1 MSLSNKAE
9 NSANTSKSVKDITE
23 QLTSLRTKIR
33 HHEYC
38 YYVLD
43 TPEIPDSEYDKLIKQ
58 LQTLEQQYPDLI
70 TPDSP
75 TQRVGGFPLAQ
86 FASIK
91 HEIPMLSLDNVF
103 DDTSFIAFNK
113 RVKDRLHLSDT
124 EHVEYCCELK
134 LDGLAVS
141 LLYKNGQFIQAA
153 TRGDGTTGE
162 DITAN
167 VKTIKTIPLVLR
179 GDNIPTR
186 LEIRG
191 EVFITH
197 KGFEKL
203 NADAI
208 KHNEKVFA
216 NPRNAAAG
224 SLRQLDPKI
233 TAKRPLTFFC
243 YGVGIV
249 EGATLPNTH
258 YDRLMQFK
266 AWGLPVSNKVEKHQG
281 AQAALDYFKKI
292 GEQRMSLGFDID
304 GVVIKVN
311 SIEQQNELG
320 FIARAPRWATAFKF
334 PAQEQITQ
342 LNKVDFQVGRTGAIT
357 PVARLEPVS
366 VAGVIVSNAT
376 LHNSDEIARLGVRE
390 GDYVTIR
397 RAGDVIPKIVA
408 VILDKRPKDTKEI
421 VFPTHCP
428 ICGSLI
434 VRDEGQAISRCAGG
448 LICPAQRKE
457 ALKHFVSRKAM
468 NVEGMGDKVIEQL
481 VDKDYVK
488 TPADLYK
495 LNRPMLC
502 SLDKIGEKSAN
513 NLLNALEES
522 KNTTL
527 SRFIFALGIPN
538 VGEVTAENLV
548 NQLGN
553 LPAIENT
560 SLEQLQT
567 VKDIGAVIAE
577 SIIDFFQEPH
587 NRNIIEQLT
596 SNEIGIH
603 WQNVN
608 PQMQAVNTDSPFFGK
623 KVVLTGTLSVL
634 TRDEAKN
641 KLKQL
646 GAKVTGSV
654 SKNTDLVIAGEAAG
668 SKLNKAQELGIKVI
682 DEQEMLNLF
691 AQ

>member
-1 MSLSNKAE
+1 MSLSNKAQ

-141 LLYKNGQFIQAA
+141 LLYQNGQFTQAA

-434 VRDEGQAISRCAGG
+434 VRDEGQTISRCAGG

-481 VDKDYVK
+481 VDKEYVK

-495 LNRPMLC
+495 LNLPMLC

-596 SNEIGIH
+596 SHEIGIH
-603 WQNVN
+603 WQNLN